1 MISLYPSHIHI
12 SFPCPYISHIH
23 KSFIIFAG
31 CPATCVF
38 FIFHF
43 CGMKTGCVFLVI
55 FWCWCCGWFSLRP
68 SSRFSSRFSFRFS
81 VRSSFRSS
89 LHSVAR
95 FAFRFAPRPVFS
107 VSFFAPPFAQ
117 PLVSFVRLGVSGG
130 RFVGTRR
137 FVLLV
142 WGWRAFVFFFVS
154 WCRGGNR
161 EGGAC
166 RVVDGVGF
174 ADVVS
179 WASVRD
185 ESDAVRRGVGR
196 VARRGVGRG
205 VVAFVGYG
213 NYATNGR
220 TMGQRRIGNGR
231 RDDVR

>member
-1 MISLYPSHIHI
+1 MDGFRS
-12 SFPCPYISHIH
+12 
-23 KSFIIFAG
+23 
-31 CPATCVF
+31 V
-38 FIFHF
+38 
-43 CGMKTGCVFLVI
+43 
-55 FWCWCCGWFSLRP
+55 LRP
-68 SSRFSSRFSFRFS
+68 ASRLVFHSVSRSVPRFALRFIPSLASPFVSPLGPFSP
-81 VRSSFRSS
+81 FRSS
-89 LHSVAR
+89 PRLSPSPSFRLSVWACR
-95 FAFRFAPRPVFS
+95 VGGSWGRAVLFCSSGA
-107 VSFFAPPFAQ
+107 
-117 PLVSFVRLGVSGG
+117 GG
-130 RFVGTRR
+130 R
-137 FVLLV
+137 LC
-142 WGWRAFVFFFVS
+142 FFSCPGVVAAIG
-154 WCRGGNR
+154 R
-161 EGGAC
+161 GGAC

>member
-81 VRSSFRSS
+81 VRSSSRPSFRSS
-89 LHSVAR
+89 TRH
-95 FAFRFAPRPVFS
+95 AFRFAPRPVFS

-117 PLVSFVRLGVSGG
+117 PIVSFVRLGVSGG

-161 EGGAC
+161 GGRAVSLMGSVLRMSCRGRLCVMRAMPCGGAW
-166 RVVDGVGF
+166 GVLLGE
-174 ADVVS
+174 ALGGAWWRLWDMGIT
-179 WASVRD
+179 
-185 ESDAVRRGVGR
+185 RRMAGR
-196 VARRGVGRG
+196 WGREG
-205 VVAFVGYG
+205 
-213 NYATNGR
+213 
-220 TMGQRRIGNGR
+220 
-231 RDDVR
+231 